1 MDWLPKSNMYPGVGH
16 HNILGEKE
24 HKKFWIDSRFW
35 YIIYYLDPSLA
46 TLFHESGQA
55 PNNRV
60 FGQYEVAQDQT
71 HSSKDRMNSDDEVS
85 KFLLLMYKVFIE
97 YMSIRLRLTNEELI
111 KAKKEINR
119 LKRESAYQA

>member
-1 MDWLPKSNMYPGVGH
+1 MDWLPKSNIYPGVGH

-71 HSSKDRMNSDDEVS
+71 HSSKDRMNSAVIPLVS
-85 KFLLLMYKVFIE
+85 KNLSDISRCQRIIDIY
-97 YMSIRLRLTNEELI
+97 
-111 KAKKEINR
+111 A
-119 LKRESAYQA
+119 